1 MKVTSKY
8 KVCKRLGSSVYEK
21 CQTQKYVI
29 AEERA
34 KKASFGKRRKQM
46 SDYGKQLIEKQRI
59 RFTYGISEKQLSGY
73 IKEAMGTQVPSE
85 YLVTRLESRLDN
97 TVYRANLANTRRLA
111 RQLVSHGH
119 VTVNGRKL
127 TVPSYKVQIGDKIAV
142 REGSKARTYFQ
153 NLINSKD
160 STESTP
166 VWLKFN
172 IKTLDGEVLG
182 QPSLDNTEFNSD
194 ITEVLAF
201 YSR

>member
-8 KVCKRLGSSVYEK
+8 KVCKRLGNSVYEK
-21 CQTQKYVI
+21 CQTQKYI
-29 AEERA
+29 ISEERA
-34 KKASFGKRRKQM
+34 KKASFGKRRRQM

-59 RFTYGISEKQLSGY
+59 RYTYGISEKQLSGY
-73 IKEAMGTQVPSE
+73 IKEAMATANPKE
-85 YLVTRLESRLDN
+85 TLVTRLESRLDN
-97 TVYRANLANTRRLA
+97 TVYRANIASTRRLA

-119 VTVNGRKL
+119 ITVNGRKL
-127 TVPSYKVQIGDKIAV
+127 TIPSYRVETNDKIEV

-160 STESTP
+160 ISESTP

-172 IKTLDGEVLG
+172 IKSLTGEVLG

>member
-1 MKVTSKY
+1 
-8 KVCKRLGSSVYEK
+8 
-21 CQTQKYVI
+21 
-29 AEERA
+29 
-34 KKASFGKRRKQM
+34 M

-73 IKEAMGTQVPSE
+73 IKEAMKTASPKE
-85 YLVTRLESRLDN
+85 YLVTRLEARLDN
-97 TVYRANLANTRRLA
+97 VVYRSNIASTRRLA

-119 VTVNGRKL
+119 ITVNGRKL
-127 TVPSYKVQIGDKIAV
+127 TVPSYRVEIGDKIVV
-142 REGSKARTYFQ
+142 REGSKVRTYFQ
-153 NLINSKD
+153 NLINSEG
-160 STESTP
+160 SESTP

-182 QPSLDNTEFNSD
+182 QPTLENTEFNSD